1 MTLFQITLEPGQSI
15 FGIGL
20 LVFLALSGVAL
31 IVVASRK
38 PKS

>member
-1 MTLFQITLEPGQSI
+1 MDVFWIYA
-15 FGIGL
+15 GIGL